1 MGHTTEVETV
11 RFDCQKVLCLDCFE
25 LTEVGA
31 AGKRVGVGG
40 KEDERDSKFPPQFC
54 GVRGSHRPLSKS

>member
-1 MGHTTEVETV
+1 
-11 RFDCQKVLCLDCFE
+11 